1 MRAQEARAL
10 NTPATSRPAWGV
22 VRPPERAPRATIA
35 IAPRA
40 PAKAA
45 SGTTGETAS
54 APATSAST
62 PATAAPPEMPSRWG
76 QASGLPRRAWS
87 AAPAAARLPPT
98 TAPSSTRGRRVRKR
112 ITASV
117 LSGPAS
123 ARARLTCTGPTSEVA
138 TSVAARRH
146 ASTAVA
152 VARRLAVKCGGR
164 TLTPRTPRGGWP
176 ALQRPTPAGARGA
189 RPDDREHAPRR
200 RAGPRGAPLAERG
213 GPVAPQPLA
222 RRGCAQRARHGADR
236 GPQIGERA
244 VADHQHA
251 HAGALDG

>member
-1 MRAQEARAL
+1 MRAAAASAL
-10 NTPATSRPAWGV
+10 NTTPTSRTACGV
-22 VRPPERAPRATIA
+22 VRPPARAPRATIA
-35 IAPRA
+35 IAPSA

-62 PATAAPPEMPSRWG
+62 PATAAPPEMPSRCG
-76 QASGLPRRAWS
+76 QASGLPRSAWS

-146 ASTAVA
+146 ASADVA
-152 VARRLAVKCGGR
+152 VTRRPAVRCGGR
-164 TLTPRTPRGGWP
+164 TLTPRTPRDGW
-176 ALQRPTPAGARGA
+176 RAREPPPPRA
-189 RPDDREHAPRR
+189 RA
-200 RAGPRGAPLAERG
+200 
-213 GPVAPQPLA
+213 A
-222 RRGCAQRARHGADR
+222 RRGGASR
-236 GPQIGERA
+236 R
-244 VADHQHA
+244 
-251 HAGALDG
+251 